1 MRTMFILRGAPG
13 AGKSTLIRRHRLG
26 DLAIG
31 LDDFRRL
38 YSTPFTDLDG
48 VPTLSMTFGAEKQ
61 VVAAFKAAVASRIRQ
76 GATLLLDCTNP
87 SRKSY
92 REFASLARRC
102 GYEVYVV
109 DVQGDLTDAELIERN
124 ETRRGALGYV
134 EPRVVADIAARVRGG
149 AASVT
154 ERVVRLD
161 DVRRLNT
168 VEEIDASGYERVVVI
183 GDVQSCAGALAE
195 VKDFYGGWDPASLFV
210 FVGDLFDRGP
220 DAAGVMDLIVQDGAV
235 PDNVVLVEG
244 NHDEHMRMLIGEV
257 RAGGWPDTRASRDQ
271 ILAAGRSR
279 GEIQALLARMVPL
292 VGLRL
297 AGEHILI
304 THAGLDPATIDRI
317 AVEGEDGLLA
327 WDLTEVPMLQLLLGS
342 SDRST
347 AFQGRSS
354 YARAVEERL
363 SHPRILQIHGHR
375 NGARSEE
382 PGPAHA
388 APNVYTL
395 EHRVEHGGHLAV
407 LQIDADGTRTLH
419 AFEED
424 HPVLT
429 GAAADPTSLV
439 ARMSAHPEVRVR
451 RVEGLPGVL
460 ACNFTKRAFAK
471 GIWDETSC
479 RARGLFLREAD
490 DEVVARGYDK
500 FFNIGQAPG
509 PADLEEVVRAGAGR
523 PLTVRRKWN
532 GYLGIVSVI
541 DGRLRVFSKSG
552 VTAYSEHARSLLEA
566 HLGGRAD
573 ELAECIAEAGAS
585 LTFEVISRRDPHIID
600 EGDDKVVLLD
610 AIRNQED
617 MVLLDGLRRDLAED
631 FGFVCPPVEVL
642 SPAADDDALAALAR
656 RARRAEEN
664 REEGFVITY
673 ADGAMTKY
681 KSDYYRGVRAF
692 RSLLTRHLAGG
703 PVRLAGPGA
712 DLMRAFLDHG
722 TTEGFMVEGLL
733 GPVVNIPALV
743 ASL

>member
-1 MRTMFILRGAPG
+1 MRTMFVLRGAPG

-26 DLAIG
+26 DLAVG

-38 YSTPFTDLDG
+38 FSATFTDLDG
-48 VPTLSMTFGAEKQ
+48 APTLSMTFGAEKQ

-183 GDVQSCAGALAE
+183 GDVQSCAGALAK

-342 SDRST
+342 SARST
-347 AFQGRSS
+347 TFQGRSG
-354 YARAVEERL
+354 YERAVEARL
-363 SHPRILQIHGHR
+363 SHPRILQVHGHR

-382 PGPAHA
+382 PGPAAA

-419 AFEED
+419 AFTED
-424 HPVLT
+424 APVLT

-573 ELAECIAEAGAS
+573 ELAERIARAGAS

>member
-1 MRTMFILRGAPG
+1 MRTMFVLRGAPG

-26 DLAIG
+26 DLAVG

-38 YSTPFTDLDG
+38 FSATFTDLDG
-48 VPTLSMTFGAEKQ
+48 APTLSMTFGAEKQ

-124 ETRRGALGYV
+124 ETRRGAPDYV

-395 EHRVEHGGHLAV
+395 EHRVEDGGHLAV
-407 LQIDADGTRTLH
+407 LEIGADGARTLR
-419 AFEED
+419 AFEQER
-424 HPVLT
+424 VELV

-439 ARMSAHPEVRVR
+439 SRMSAHPEVRVR

-573 ELAECIAEAGAS
+573 ELAERIAEAGAS

-642 SPAADDDALAALAR
+642 SPAADDDALTALAR
-656 RARRAEEN
+656 RARRAEED

-673 ADGAMTKY
+673 AGGAMTKY
-681 KSDYYRGVRAF
+681 KSDYYRGIRAF

>member
-1 MRTMFILRGAPG
+1 MRTMFVLRGAPG

-26 DLAIG
+26 DLAVG

-38 YSTPFTDLDG
+38 FSATFTDLDG
-48 VPTLSMTFGAEKQ
+48 APTLSMTFGAEKQ

-183 GDVQSCAGALAE
+183 GDVQSCAGALAK

-363 SHPRILQIHGHR
+363 SHPRILQVHGHR

-395 EHRVEHGGHLAV
+395 EHRVEDGGHLAV
-407 LQIDADGTRTLH
+407 LEIGADGARTLR
-419 AFEED
+419 AFEQERVE
-424 HPVLT
+424 P
-429 GAAADPTSLV
+429 AADPTSLV
-439 ARMSAHPEVRVR
+439 SRMSAHPEVRVR

-573 ELAECIAEAGAS
+573 ELAERIARAGAS

>member
-1 MRTMFILRGAPG
+1 MRTMFVLRGAPG

-26 DLAIG
+26 DLAVG

-38 YSTPFTDLDG
+38 FSATFTDLDG
-48 VPTLSMTFGAEKQ
+48 APTLSMTFGAEKQ
-61 VVAAFKAAVASRIRQ
+61 VVAAFKAAVAARIRQ

-168 VEEIDASGYERVVVI
+168 IGEIDASGYERLVVI

-195 VKDFYGGWDPASLFV
+195 VKDFYGGWDPAALFV

-235 PDNVVLVEG
+235 PDNVILVEG
-244 NHDEHMRMLIGEV
+244 NHDEHLRMLIGDV
-257 RAGGWPDTRASRDQ
+257 RGGSWPDTRASRSQ

-279 GEIQALLARMVPL
+279 GEIEALLARMVPL
-292 VGLRL
+292 VGLRF

-363 SHPRILQIHGHR
+363 SHPRILQVHGHR

-395 EHRVEHGGHLAV
+395 EHRVEDGGHLTV
-407 LQIDADGTRTLH
+407 LEIGADGARTLR
-419 AFEED
+419 AFEQERVE
-424 HPVLT
+424 PV

-439 ARMSAHPEVRVR
+439 SRMSAHPEVRVR

-500 FFNIGQAPG
+500 FFNIGQPPG
-509 PADLEEVVRAGAGR
+509 PADLEEVVRAGAGW

-532 GYLGIVSVI
+532 GYLGIVSVV

-573 ELAECIAEAGAS
+573 ELAERIAEAGAS

-617 MVLLDGLRRDLAED
+617 AVLLDELRRGVAED
-631 FGFVCPPVEVL
+631 FGFVSPPVEVL
-642 SPAADDDALAALAR
+642 SPAADDDALTALAG
-656 RARRAEEN
+656 RARRAEED